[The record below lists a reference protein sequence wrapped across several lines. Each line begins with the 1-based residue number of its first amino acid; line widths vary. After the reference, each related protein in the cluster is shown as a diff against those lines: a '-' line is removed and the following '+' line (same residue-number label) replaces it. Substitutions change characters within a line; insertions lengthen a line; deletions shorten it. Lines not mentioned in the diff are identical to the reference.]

1 MPASDVRF
9 QRPDGMV
16 CGLVGIRMTAAIEMI
31 AAVMPVAARILTLA
45 ADPAFPVKDI
55 DIAGATTAPTATK
68 LCERVRFVVS

>member
-31 AAVMPVAARILTLA
+31 AAVMPVAARIL
-45 ADPAFPVKDI
+45 
-55 DIAGATTAPTATK
+55 AGEESSSPQRKSHRAEVITAHAIGIMSA
-68 LCERVRFVVS
+68 R